1 MKGPC
6 TNSHENCL
14 GIVERKRVGVA
25 KDWAEKGV
33 HHLISPALSY
43 CFYSDTHWLQSVF
56 FSSPPV
62 SSKRPIPSYTPLR
75 STSSLP
81 PSSAAAFISINPFG
95 TPERRF
101 SIINR
106 EEFLI
111 DRGCIL
117 SSRVFLYKVA
127 RYCSPAYSLIHILC
141 AIFPLGR
148 SVFLLL
154 LPPFLSLLL
163 YPFLSDA
170 VPSLEANFSRI
181 RWDIIKRV
189 AVLYIHVYI
198 FTLRSAS
205 SPFFLFKFFFCARKL
220 AK

>member
-14 GIVERKRVGVA
+14 GTVERKRVGVV

-56 FSSPPV
+56 FNPPGFAGTVDLVPSPPL
-62 SSKRPIPSYTPLR
+62 PA
-75 STSSLP
+75 ST
-81 PSSAAAFISINPFG
+81 AAFISINPFG

-141 AIFPLGR
+141 YFPSQSLDISSSFISR
-148 SVFLLL
+148 T
-154 LPPFLSLLL
+154 LS
-163 YPFLSDA
+163 F
-170 VPSLEANFSRI
+170 
-181 RWDIIKRV
+181 
-189 AVLYIHVYI
+189 
-198 FTLRSAS
+198 
-205 SPFFLFKFFFCARKL
+205 
-220 AK
+220 